1 MTSETLGP
9 LVAEIRRGSVP
20 VGSLLLIVALTMT
33 GGCVYAAV
41 TVSSAVMAGVIFPIG
56 IGAVGLWGIRH
67 KVRLHTEGIE
77 VQGIPIGTY
86 VWAPLRSGHRKATF
100 NLRSSGKQA
109 EALDSFRSQAAQ
121 AIASRGLDRLR
132 AGSPFAW
139 GSCTLDRECLRY
151 RPVGLLRRKEEQT
164 VPYRGLRCAFSAGA
178 CSIYAAEGDEPLYKL
193 GCDEPNFFPGFVL
206 FQHLASGR

>member
-1 MTSETLGP
+1 
-9 LVAEIRRGSVP
+9 
-20 VGSLLLIVALTMT
+20 VGV
-33 GGCVYAAV
+33 V
-41 TVSSAVMAGVIFPIG
+41 FPIG

-77 VQGIPIGTY
+77 VQGFLGRIRMRFDEADTLSYRTVAQRVQGIPVGTY
-86 VWAPLRSGHRKATF
+86 VWAQLRSGQRKATF
-100 NLRSSGKQA
+100 NLRSSGEQA
-109 EALDSFRSQAAQ
+109 KALDSFRSQAAQ

-139 GSCTLDRECLRY
+139 GSCSLDRECLRY
-151 RPVGLLRRKEEQT
+151 RPAGLLRRKAEQT
-164 VPYRGLRCAFSAGA
+164 VRYPGLRYDLSAGT
-178 CSIYAAEGDEPLYKL
+178 CSIYAAEGDKPLCKL